1 MKKILILI
9 LFFLSTHAFS
19 QKITVLYL
27 NTPWNSRNDYK
38 DLNQLYGADILK
50 VDYDAQPANI
60 REAVRSIPAI
70 IVLRDGRPVA
80 TWQADI
86 SMKLKV
92 RYETVQEI
100 INNAKAPLRR
110 ASTN

>member
-9 LFFLSTHAFS
+9 LLFLSTHAFS

-38 DLNQLYGADILK
+38 DLNELYGADILK
-50 VDYDAQPANI
+50 VDYDIQPPSVKQ
-60 REAVRSIPAI
+60 AVRSIPAI
-70 IVLRDGRPVA
+70 IVLKDGRPVA

-92 RYETVQEI
+92 RYETVQEV
-100 INNAKAPLRR
+100 INNAKAPTRR

>member
-9 LFFLSTHAFS
+9 LLFLSTHAFS

-27 NTPWNSRNDYK
+27 NTPWNVRNDYQ
-38 DLNQLYGADILK
+38 DLDKLYGADILK
-50 VDYDAQPANI
+50 VNYED
-60 REAVRSIPAI
+60 
-70 IVLRDGRPVA
+70 
-80 TWQADI
+80 QADI

-92 RYETVQEI
+92 RYEKVQEVI
-100 INNAKAPLRR
+100 DNAKAPVRR

>member
-9 LFFLSTHAFS
+9 LLFLSTHAFS

-27 NTPWNSRNDYK
+27 NTPWNVRNDYQ
-38 DLNQLYGADILK
+38 DLDKLYGADVLK
-50 VDYDAQPANI
+50 VNYEDQPPSV
-60 REAVRSIPAI
+60 RQAVRSIPAI
-70 IVLRDGRPVA
+70 IVLKDSRPVA

-92 RYETVQEI
+92 RYETVQEVI
-100 INNAKAPLRR
+100 DNAKAPARR
-110 ASTN
+110 ASSI

>member
-9 LFFLSTHAFS
+9 LLFLSTHAFS

-27 NTPWNSRNDYK
+27 NTPWNVRNDYK
-38 DLNQLYGADILK
+38 DLDKLYGADVLK
-50 VDYDAQPANI
+50 VNYEDQPPSV
-60 REAVRSIPAI
+60 RQAVRSIPAI
-70 IVLRDGRPVA
+70 IVLKDGRPVA

-92 RYETVQEI
+92 RYEKVQEVI
-100 INNAKAPLRR
+100 DNAKAPIRR
-110 ASTN
+110 ASSI

>member
-9 LFFLSTHAFS
+9 LLFLSTHAFS
-19 QKITVLYL
+19 QEITVLYL
-27 NTPWNSRNDYK
+27 NTPWNVRNNYE
-38 DLNQLYGADILK
+38 DLDRLQGAKILK
-50 VDYDAQPANI
+50 VDYEAQPPSVRQAI
-60 REAVRSIPAI
+60 RSIPAI
-70 IVLRDGRPVA
+70 VILKDGKPVA

-92 RYETVQEI
+92 RYETVQEVI
-100 INNAKAPLRR
+100 DNAKVPARR

>member
-9 LFFLSTHAFS
+9 LLFLSTHAFS

-27 NTPWNSRNDYK
+27 NTPWNVKNDYQ
-38 DLNQLYGADILK
+38 DLNKLHGCEILK
-50 VDYDAQPANI
+50 LDYEAQPPSV
-60 REAVRSIPAI
+60 RQAVRSIPAI
-70 IVLRDGRPVA
+70 IILKDDRPIA

-92 RYETVQEI
+92 RHETLQEVI
-100 INNAKAPLRR
+100 DNAKGVARR
-110 ASTN
+110 ARSI

>member
-9 LFFLSTHAFS
+9 LLFLSTHAFS

-27 NTPWNSRNDYK
+27 NTTWNVRNDYQ
-38 DLNQLYGADILK
+38 DLNKLYGADVLK
-50 VDYDAQPANI
+50 VNYEDQPPSV
-60 REAVRSIPAI
+60 RQAVRSIPAI
-70 IVLRDGRPVA
+70 IVLKDGRPVA

-92 RYETVQEI
+92 RYEKVQEVI
-100 INNAKAPLRR
+100 DNAKAPVRR
-110 ASTN
+110 ASSI

>member
-9 LFFLSTHAFS
+9 LLFLSTHAFS

-27 NTPWNSRNDYK
+27 NSPWNTRNDYQ
-38 DLNQLYGADILK
+38 DLNKLHGAEILK
-50 VDYDAQPANI
+50 VNYEDQPPSV
-60 REAVRSIPAI
+60 RQAVRSVPAI
-70 IVLRDGRPVA
+70 IVLKDKRPIA
-80 TWQADI
+80 TWQSDI

-92 RYETVQEI
+92 RYETVQEVI
-100 INNAKAPLRR
+100 DNAKALARR

>member
-9 LFFLSTHAFS
+9 LLFLSTHAFS

-27 NTPWNSRNDYK
+27 NTPWNVRNDYQ
-38 DLNQLYGADILK
+38 DLDKLYGADVLK
-50 VDYDAQPANI
+50 VNYEDQPPSV
-60 REAVRSIPAI
+60 RQAVRSIPAI
-70 IVLRDGRPVA
+70 IILKDGRPVA

-92 RYETVQEI
+92 RYEKVQEVI
-100 INNAKAPLRR
+100 DNAKAPIRR
-110 ASTN
+110 ASSI

>member
-9 LFFLSTHAFS
+9 LLFLSTHAFS
-19 QKITVLYL
+19 QEITVLYL
-27 NTPWNSRNDYK
+27 NTPWNVRNNYE
-38 DLNQLYGADILK
+38 DLDKIKGAKILK
-50 VDYDAQPANI
+50 VDYDAQPPSV
-60 REAVRSIPAI
+60 RQAVRSIPAI
-70 IVLRDGRPVA
+70 IVLKDGRPIA

-100 INNAKAPLRR
+100 IDDAKVPSRR

>member
-9 LFFLSTHAFS
+9 LLFLSTHAFS

-27 NTPWNSRNDYK
+27 NTPWNVRNDYQ
-38 DLNQLYGADILK
+38 DLNKLYGADVLK
-50 VDYDAQPANI
+50 VNYEDQPPSV
-60 REAVRSIPAI
+60 RQAVRSIPAI
-70 IVLRDGRPVA
+70 IVLKDGKPVA

-92 RYETVQEI
+92 RYETVQEVI
-100 INNAKAPLRR
+100 DNAKAPARR
-110 ASTN
+110 ASSI